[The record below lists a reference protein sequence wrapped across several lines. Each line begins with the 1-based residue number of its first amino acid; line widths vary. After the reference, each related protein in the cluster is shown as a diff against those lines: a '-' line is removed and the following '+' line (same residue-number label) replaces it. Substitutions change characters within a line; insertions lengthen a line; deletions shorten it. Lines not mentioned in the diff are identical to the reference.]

1 MNRRFLLYI
10 SFGLVIGLLAG
21 CGEKEDE
28 DLLEARKAMDDA
40 NYTVAQTAVQTVLS
54 GKPNHLEAQSL
65 QVLLQLR
72 ATSGKGWKTKAIDWH
87 NVIQN
92 ILGNLQPLKEEIEA
106 AESLEDP
113 DSDEL
118 DQLEW
123 LVRSRNSIVG
133 ALANSLAEAVEQ
145 NAQLLQ
151 TLASLSDSVVI
162 TALLEA
168 ENCFHP
174 KHRQASSTLIQQLGN
189 EDLVYNLVV
198 NEIQNPDPAI
208 RKQAIKHLGDLKD
221 PRLIRELESVLKK
234 KDESPDVL
242 YEAIVALEG
251 LKSRQGIIPAL
262 KLATRTNVAQVRML
276 AAKLLGQLNA
286 EDSIADLVRLLADA
300 NEFVKNSAMSA
311 LIQIGPSAI
320 DPLIAVLDSG
330 AKNVIPEEDDEP
342 NFRNEYQYIANVYI
356 DTDRL
361 KNRRISTQAAAIQT
375 LGALRAKKAVP
386 RLINLFEDDDLHG
399 EVASA
404 LTVMKEVAVP
414 HLIQALHYPS
424 FNINTAFQNDLNNGY
439 ISENLKR
446 VLENNGVT
454 VSENVSILVEEEDNK
469 WLITDKAKHHNK
481 RTYTVRKEGGNLNV
495 SRDIIRIRTAE
506 VMDMIGDL
514 RTLYSLSESLKS
526 DPRKEVKAA
535 AAKVLGTTKTP
546 GKNNIAVDALTDALD
561 LDDTTATNAAIALG
575 DINVKSERAI
585 SKLIALAMDK
595 RGRETIRRAALAA
608 LSQLKAVEAV
618 QPMMQL
624 MFSDESSEIIRKEAV
639 TVLGEIKAQET
650 VPALSWVLSTRY
662 EDVKDFQRHMKRQHK
677 TLEALGAAVDDL
689 GIQWTPEY
697 PQPDYQKWGELKPI
711 PGLVRSE
718 AAISL
723 GKIKGQFLFSS
734 TQLAEYATDLNSGK
748 IPENLRLELNNKE
761 IPLSQNPTIIVD
773 RAGEIW
779 FVTDKENQQQYHFRK
794 VGDNLNVYTQGGQV
808 LDALFDALK
817 DDERAA
823 VRRSAA
829 LALGD
834 INGESVISHL
844 IDALKKD
851 EQGIVRQEAAAALN
865 KIKGEK
871 VVGPLLTSLKR
882 DKFEKT
888 RKQAAITLRE
898 LKQELADG
906 GLVDVVKK
914 GLGPFE
920 EKHEVQS
927 VMNEVIASLIKDGN
941 ASTVNLL
948 LDALKSVADD
958 EEWIRWAVVHTIG
971 AIRATSDKVTMTP
984 ALHQNM
990 MAAIRQEL
998 GNQSYLIRKEAVAA
1012 LGKLKDRSAVTDLIT
1027 VLENTN
1033 ESKSIRAA
1041 AAASLAML
1049 LDERASAPLLA
1060 ALDDENA
1067 EVRLQAVTALGV
1079 IKGANAVNK
1088 LVEILQNPLE
1098 DTSVRTAC
1106 ATALGLIGDNS
1117 SEAAI
1122 LRMFR
1127 AETGTVYK
1135 SAITALGK
1143 LNSRQAVAELI
1154 TILEDR
1160 SMESDTRIKAADA
1173 LGAIGDSRAA
1183 ESISRR
1189 LVDDT
1194 EYGVAITPDTFTHN
1208 PVFEAFAKAA
1218 KPFQLP
1224 PFVANKMIERIE
1236 SSKPESWPIKVAA
1249 ANALG
1254 KCKSP
1259 EAISKL
1265 RELLNDKKKEVRQST
1280 ALGIGEGNLR
1290 ELQDE
1295 IVKIMNGETEADK
1308 DVRRGATQGVGE
1320 FADPA
1325 TVPDLINVF
1334 NTETNHEEIRRDAA
1348 IALGKIGNDAA
1359 VSALIEKLKALPVN
1373 QATKNLRLDIIKG
1386 LAASKH
1392 KAAIPVLETAL
1403 DDDNPEIHFWTADA
1417 LYQITGEGRGYHRP
1431 G

>member
-1 MNRRFLLYI
+1 
-10 SFGLVIGLLAG
+10 
-21 CGEKEDE
+21 
-28 DLLEARKAMDDA
+28 MDDA
-40 NYTVAQTAVQTVLS
+40 NYAAAQTAIQTVLS
-54 GKPNHLEAQSL
+54 SKPNHLEAQSL
-65 QVLLQLR
+65 QGLLRLR
-72 ATSGKGWKTKAIDWH
+72 ATSGVGWKTEANDWH
-87 NVIQN
+87 SAIQDV
-92 ILGNLQPLKEEIEA
+92 LGNLQPLKKEIEVL
-106 AESLEDP
+106 ESLEDP

-123 LVRSRNSIVG
+123 LIRSRNSILG
-133 ALANSLAEAVEQ
+133 ACANALAEATEQ
-145 NAQLLQ
+145 NPQLLSA
-151 TLASLSDSVVI
+151 LASQANSVVI

-168 ENCFHP
+168 ENCSHP

-189 EDLVYNLVV
+189 KELVFNLLVE
-198 NEIQNPDPAI
+198 EIQNPDPAI
-208 RKQAIKHLGDLKD
+208 RKQAIKHLANLKN
-221 PRLIRELESVLKK
+221 PKLIRELESVLKK

-251 LKSRQGIIPAL
+251 LKDQQLIIPAL

-276 AAKLLGQLNA
+276 SAKMLGLLNA
-286 EDSIADLVRLLADA
+286 EDSIADLVQLLADA
-300 NEFVKNSAMSA
+300 NEYVKNSAMTA
-311 LIQIGPSAI
+311 LIQIGPSSI
-320 DPLIAVLDSG
+320 NPLMTVLDSG
-330 AKNVIPEEDDEP
+330 AKNVIPEEDNEP

-375 LGALRAKKAVP
+375 LGALRAKKAVGW
-386 RLINLFEDDDLHG
+386 LINLFEDDDLHG
-399 EVASA
+399 DAATA
-404 LTVMKEVAVP
+404 LTKMKEVAVP
-414 HLIQALHYPS
+414 HLIQALRYPS
-424 FNINTAFQNDLNNGY
+424 FSVSAVFQSDLNNGI
-439 ISENLKR
+439 ISESLQRAVESHGISLSDN
-446 VLENNGVT
+446 
-454 VSENVSILVEEEDNK
+454 SSILIEEEGSK
-469 WLITDKAKHHNK
+469 WLITDKAKHYK
-481 RTYTVRKEGGNLNV
+481 TRTYNVRKEAENLTF
-495 SRDIIRIRTAE
+495 SRDIVRIRTAE

-514 RTLYSLSESLKS
+514 RTLNALSVALKN

-535 AAKVLGTTKTP
+535 AAKALGTMKTP
-546 GKNNIAVDALTDALD
+546 GRNNIAVDTLTHALD
-561 LDDTTATNAAIALG
+561 FDDTTASNAAIALG
-575 DINVKSERAI
+575 NINIKNEHAI
-585 SKLIALAMDK
+585 GKLITMAMNK

-608 LSQLKAVEAV
+608 LSQLKPIEAV

-624 MFSDESSEIIRKEAV
+624 IFSDETSEIIRKEAV
-639 TVLGEIKAQET
+639 TVLGEVKAQET
-650 VPALSWVLSTRY
+650 VPALLWVLSTRY
-662 EDVKDFQRHMKRQHK
+662 EDIKDFQRHMKRQHK
-677 TLEALGAAVDDL
+677 TLEALGAAVDAL

-697 PQPDYQKWGELKPI
+697 PQPEYQKWGELKPI

-723 GKIKGQFLFSS
+723 GKIRGNLRFASM
-734 TQLAEYATDLNSGK
+734 QLAEYVADLNSGK
-748 IPENLRLELNNKE
+748 IPENLRQALKNKE
-761 IPLSQNPTIIVD
+761 IALSQNPTIIVD

-779 FVTDKENQQQYHFRK
+779 FVTDKENQQRYHFRK
-794 VGDNLNVYTQGGQV
+794 VGDNLNIYAQGDEV

-829 LALGD
+829 LALGE

-844 IDALKKD
+844 IDALKNDKH
-851 EQGIVRQEAAAALN
+851 GIVRQEAATALN
-865 KIKGEK
+865 KIKGER
-871 VVGPLLTSLKR
+871 VVGPLLTSLKK

-898 LKQELADG
+898 LKQELADD
-906 GLVDVVKK
+906 GLVDVLKK

-941 ASTVNLL
+941 VSTVNSL
-948 LDALKSVADD
+948 LDALKSVDND

-971 AIRATSDKVTMTP
+971 EIRAKSDKVTMTP
-984 ALHQNM
+984 ALRQNM

-998 GNQSYLIRKEAVAA
+998 ANQSYLVRKEAVAA
-1012 LGKLKDRSAVTDLIT
+1012 LGKLKDRSAVADLIA

-1033 ESKSIRAA
+1033 ESKSIRAT

-1049 LDERASAPLLA
+1049 LDERAFAPLLA

-1067 EVRLQAVTALGV
+1067 EVRLQAVTALGI

-1088 LVEILQNPLE
+1088 LVEILHTPLE
-1098 DTSVRTAC
+1098 DTSVRAAC

-1122 LRMFR
+1122 LRTFR

-1143 LNSRQAVAELI
+1143 LKSREAVTELI
-1154 TILEDR
+1154 EILEDR
-1160 SMESDTRIKAADA
+1160 SMESDTRTEAAKALA
-1173 LGAIGDSRAA
+1173 AIGDNRAA

-1194 EYGVAITPDTFTHN
+1194 EYGVTITPDTFTHN
-1208 PVFEAFAKAA
+1208 PVFEAFVKAS
-1218 KPFQLP
+1218 KPFLLP

-1236 SSKPESWPIKVAA
+1236 RSKPESWPIKAAA

-1254 KCKSP
+1254 KSKTP
-1259 EAISKL
+1259 EAVSKL
-1265 RELLNDKKKEVRQST
+1265 RALLTDRKKEVRQAA
-1280 ALGIGEGNLR
+1280 ALGVGEGKLR

-1295 IVKIMNGETEADK
+1295 IVKMMKGDTEADK

-1320 FADPA
+1320 FTDPS
-1325 TVPDLINVF
+1325 TVPDLIDVF
-1334 NTETNHEEIRRDAA
+1334 NNETNHEEIRRDAA
-1348 IALGKIGNDAA
+1348 VALGKIGTDAA
-1359 VSALIEKLKALPVN
+1359 VSALIEKLKALPVS

-1386 LAASKH
+1386 LSASQHQAAV
-1392 KAAIPVLETAL
+1392 PVLETAL
-1403 DDDNPEIHFWTADA
+1403 DDEDPDVHFWTADA
-1417 LYQITGEGRGYHRP
+1417 LFQITGKGYGYHRP
-1431 G
+1431 S

>member
-1 MNRRFLLYI
+1 MKRRFLLSI
-10 SFGLVIGLLAG
+10 SFGFIIGLLAG

-28 DLLEARKAMDDA
+28 DLLEARKAMDNA
-40 NYTVAQTAVQTVLS
+40 NYAVAQTAIQTVLS
-54 GKPNHLEAQSL
+54 SKPNHLEAQSL
-65 QVLLQLR
+65 KVLLQLR

-87 NVIQN
+87 NAIQK
-92 ILGNLQPLKEEIEA
+92 ILGNLQPLKDEIEA
-106 AESLEDP
+106 SETLEDP

-133 ALANSLAEAVEQ
+133 AFANALAEAAEQ
-145 NAQLLQ
+145 NTQLIS
-151 TLASLSDSVVI
+151 TLASQPNSVVI

-174 KHRQASSTLIQQLGN
+174 QHRQASSALIQQLN
-189 EDLVYNLVV
+189 NQDLVYNLMI
-198 NEIQNPDPAI
+198 NEIQNSDAAI

-221 PRLIRELESVLKK
+221 PRLIRELESVLNK
-234 KDESPDVL
+234 KDESADVL

-251 LKSRQGIIPAL
+251 LKDQQSIIPAL

-276 AAKLLGQLNA
+276 AAKLLGILKS
-286 EDSIADLVRLLADA
+286 EDSIVDLVRLLADA
-300 NEFVKNSAMSA
+300 NEHVKNSAMTA
-311 LIQIGPSAI
+311 LIQIGPLSI
-320 DPLIAVLDSG
+320 DPLIEVLDSG
-330 AKNVIPEEDDEP
+330 ARNVIPEEDDEP

-375 LGALRAKKAVP
+375 LGALRAKSAVA
-386 RLINLFEDDDLHG
+386 RLINLFENDDLHG

-404 LTVMKEVAVP
+404 LAVMKEVAVP
-414 HLIQALHYPS
+414 HLIQALRYPS
-424 FNINTAFQNDLNNGY
+424 FLISTEFQNDLNNGY
-439 ISENLKR
+439 VSANLKR
-446 VLENNGVT
+446 VLENNGFA
-454 VSENVSILVEEEDNK
+454 VSENVSIFLEEEDSK
-469 WLITDKAKHHNK
+469 WLITDKSKHHKK
-481 RTYTVRKEGGNLNV
+481 RTYNVRKDAGNLKV
-495 SRDIIRIRTAE
+495 SRDFIRIRTAE
-506 VMDMIGDL
+506 VMDLIGDL
-514 RTLYSLSESLKS
+514 RTLPSLSESLKS

-535 AAKVLGTTKTP
+535 AAKALGTMKTP
-546 GKNNIAVDALTDALD
+546 GRNNIAVDALTDALD
-561 LDDTTATNAAIALG
+561 LDDTTATNAAVALG
-575 DINVKSERAI
+575 NINNESERAI
-585 SKLIALAMDK
+585 SKLIAMAMNK
-595 RGRETIRRAALAA
+595 RGRETIRRAALSA
-608 LSQLKAVEAV
+608 LSQLETNQAV

-624 MFSDESSEIIRKEAV
+624 MFSDETSEIIRKDAAA
-639 TVLGEIKAQET
+639 VLGEIKAQET
-650 VPALSWVLSTRY
+650 VSALLWVLSTRY

-677 TLEALGAAVDDL
+677 TLEALGAAVDAL

-723 GKIKGQFLFSS
+723 GKIRGKLMFSS
-734 TQLAEYATDLNSGK
+734 AQLAEYVTDLNSGK
-748 IPENLRLELNNKE
+748 IPENLRHALKDKE
-761 IPLSQNPTIIVD
+761 IALSQNPTIVVD

-779 FVTDKENQQQYHFRK
+779 FVTDKQNQQRYHFRK
-794 VGDNLNVYTQGGQV
+794 VGESLNVYTQGDEV
-808 LDALFDALK
+808 LDALFHALK

-844 IDALKKD
+844 IDALKND
-851 EQGIVRQEAAAALN
+851 EHGIVRQEAAAALN

-871 VVGPLLTSLKR
+871 VVGPLLTSLNR

-898 LKQELADG
+898 LKQELADS
-906 GLVDVVKK
+906 GLVDVLKK

-927 VMNEVIASLIKDGN
+927 VMNEVVASLVKDGN
-941 ASTVNLL
+941 ASTINWL
-948 LDALKSVADD
+948 LDALKSVHDD

-971 AIRATSDKVTMTP
+971 EIRGTSDKVTMTP
-984 ALHQNM
+984 ALHQNI
-990 MAAIRQEL
+990 MAAIREEMA
-998 GNQSYLIRKEAVAA
+998 NQSYLVRKEAVAA
-1012 LGKLKDRSAVTDLIT
+1012 LGKLKDRSAVADLT
-1027 VLENTN
+1027 AVLENTN

-1041 AAASLAML
+1041 AAASLAKL
-1049 LDERASAPLLA
+1049 RDEGASVPLLA

-1067 EVRLQAVTALGV
+1067 EVRLQAATALGV
-1079 IKGANAVNK
+1079 IKEANAVNK
-1088 LVEILQNPLE
+1088 LLEILHNPLE

-1106 ATALGLIGDNS
+1106 VTALGLIGDRS

-1122 LRMFR
+1122 LRIFR
-1127 AETGTVYK
+1127 AETGTVHK
-1135 SAITALGK
+1135 SVITALGK
-1143 LNSRQAVAELI
+1143 LKSREAVTELI
-1154 TILEDR
+1154 AILEDR
-1160 SMESDTRIKAADA
+1160 SLESDTRTIAADA
-1173 LGAIGDSRAA
+1173 LAAIGDSRAA

-1194 EYGVAITPDTFTHN
+1194 EYGVTITPDTFTHN
-1208 PVFEAFAKAA
+1208 PVFEAFVSAS
-1218 KPFQLP
+1218 KPFQLS
-1224 PFVANKMIERIE
+1224 PFVANKMIERVE
-1236 SSKPESWPIKVAA
+1236 SSKPESWPIKAAA

-1254 KCKSP
+1254 RSKTP

-1280 ALGIGEGNLR
+1280 ALGIGEGKLR
-1290 ELQDE
+1290 EFQDE
-1295 IVKIMNGETEADK
+1295 IVKIMKGETESDK

-1320 FADPA
+1320 FADA
-1325 TVPDLINVF
+1325 STVPDLIDVF

-1348 IALGKIGNDAA
+1348 IALGKIGTDAA
-1359 VSALIEKLKALPVN
+1359 VSALIEKLKSLPVN
-1373 QATKNLRLDIIKG
+1373 QTTKNLRLDIIKG

-1392 KAAIPVLETAL
+1392 QGAISVLETAL
-1403 DDDNPEIHFWTADA
+1403 DDDDPEVHFWTADA
-1417 LYQITGEGRGYHRP
+1417 LYQITGEGHGYHRA